1 MSFYERPRRGVTKS
15 TGTKSTGTKGA
26 ALGRR
31 PWAALLDAVFPRVCV
46 HCRRDCGRPDEG
58 ADSPQDNSPQ
68 DNSVLRNVL
77 CSACRAKMQPV
88 SAACPDCGA
97 PRAGAP
103 QPRDVSCGGPC
114 EGGAHFEYLDGVSW
128 MWSYDGPTA
137 SALTAMKFGRLDFL
151 SRVLVEA
158 GRRHVADDLPP
169 VDVVVPVP
177 LHWLRRWSRGYDQA
191 RLIAD
196 AVADSLDA
204 PVLPAL
210 KRVRWTAVQ
219 STLDEADRQRNLN
232 RAFDLRRRADVEGV
246 DVLLVDDVL
255 TTGATLDAAAAPLKK
270 AGARKVHAL
279 TVARTPHDLADV

>member
-1 MSFYERPRRGVTKS
+1 
-15 TGTKSTGTKGA
+15 
-26 ALGRR
+26 
-31 PWAALLDAVFPRVCV
+31 
-46 HCRRDCGRPDEG
+46 
-58 ADSPQDNSPQ
+58 
-68 DNSVLRNVL
+68 
-77 CSACRAKMQPV
+77 
-88 SAACPDCGA
+88 
-97 PRAGAP
+97 
-103 QPRDVSCGGPC
+103 
-114 EGGAHFEYLDGVSW
+114 